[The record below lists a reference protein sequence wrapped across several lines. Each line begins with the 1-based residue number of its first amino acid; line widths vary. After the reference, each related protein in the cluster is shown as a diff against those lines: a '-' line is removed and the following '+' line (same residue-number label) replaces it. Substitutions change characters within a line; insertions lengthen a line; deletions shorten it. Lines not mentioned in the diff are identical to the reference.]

1 MNLRQ
6 IRTEKRITIPE
17 LVEQTG
23 IPKRTIEDIQKRGD
37 CLVSNAIKLA
47 DALGVTLDELCRDHP
62 ETPKTE

>member
-1 MNLRQ
+1 MNLRK

-17 LVEQTG
+17 LLEQTG